1 MADNQISSADVD
13 HDHDRDRISRFRKD
27 IAAMSVQDPVAGR
40 ERLLLRVGVVLL
52 VAGPVWAV
60 VEYFISHNTRN
71 PLQQRDA
78 MVGALFAVTLTIVGL
93 ALFVR
98 YSLGRFLRFWLA
110 RLSFELE
117 QARAEPVTNATTA
130 AASGEGPTTAAGAPA
145 ASAGAA
151 GPSAPPSTAAVHA
164 AKEADTG

>member
-1 MADNQISSADVD
+1 VADNQISSADVN
-13 HDHDRDRISRFRKD
+13 HDRDRVSRFRND
-27 IAAMSVQDPVAGR
+27 IAEMSVQDPVAGR
-40 ERLLLRVGVVLL
+40 ERLLLRLGALLL

-78 MVGALFAVTLTIVGL
+78 MVGALFAVTLTLVGL

-110 RLSFELE
+110 RLSFEQE
-117 QARAEPVTNATTA
+117 QAREQRASNTTSTTA
-130 AASGEGPTTAAGAPA
+130 TGENPTTGADAPA
-145 ASAGAA
+145 ASAGPGASAA
-151 GPSAPPSTAAVHA
+151 SPGTAATLA
-164 AKEADTG
+164 AKKQAEAS